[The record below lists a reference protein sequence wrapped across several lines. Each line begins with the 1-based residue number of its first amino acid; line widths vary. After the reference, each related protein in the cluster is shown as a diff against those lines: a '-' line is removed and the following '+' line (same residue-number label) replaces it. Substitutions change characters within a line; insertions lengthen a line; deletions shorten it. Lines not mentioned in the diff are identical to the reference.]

1 LEKQAGARA
10 GWNEEASMTQLRILI
25 VEDEVLLALDLEDLL
40 TDFGYVVCGI
50 ASTAWDAEQMAGDL
64 KPDLVLTDIRLARGS
79 SGIDA
84 ARSIRAK
91 FDIPSVFLSAQ
102 AEECVGEDLAPIS
115 LGCLQKPCQPAK
127 LRSTLADAARHLPRA
142 A

>member
-1 LEKQAGARA
+1 
-10 GWNEEASMTQLRILI
+10 MTQLRILI

-40 TDFGYVVCGI
+40 TDFGYAVCGI
-50 ASTAWDAEQMAGDL
+50 ASTAGDAEQMAEEL
-64 KPDLVLTDIRLARGS
+64 KPDLVLTDICLARGT

-84 ARSIRAK
+84 ARSIRARY
-91 FDIPSVFLSAQ
+91 DIPCVFLSAQ
-102 AEECVGEDLAPIS
+102 AEECAREDLAPIS

-127 LRSTLADAARHLPRA
+127 LRSMLADAARHLPRA